1 MSSGHDA
8 HGHDHGH
15 DHGKDAHGHGHDG
28 DPVEARDTIADFG
41 FYAAALVAGAAILL
55 QAFIGAG
62 APPPKHGAETEHAAP
77 AAHEGH

>member
-1 MSSGHDA
+1 MSSGHDS

-28 DPVEARDTIADFG
+28 DPAEARDTITDFG
-41 FYAAALVAGAAILL
+41 FYAAALIAGAAFLC
-55 QAFIGAG
+55 QAFLAPGA
-62 APPPKHGAETEHAAP
+62 PPKHGAQVEHAAP